1 MTLWSKLK
9 AYLSG
14 WPEPA
19 SLDDDEEKL
28 SGFAEEEQAV
38 EHKPHLQTM
47 TKKELDAYGR
57 TIGIEVDRRHKKS
70 KIIKTLQSSW

>member
-1 MTLWSKLK
+1 MTLWSRLK

-28 SGFAEEEQAV
+28 SGFAEDEQAV

-47 TKKELDAYGR
+47 TKKELETPSLVIAQKSKDS
-57 TIGIEVDRRHKKS
+57 KKS
-70 KIIKTLQSSW
+70 FYSSN